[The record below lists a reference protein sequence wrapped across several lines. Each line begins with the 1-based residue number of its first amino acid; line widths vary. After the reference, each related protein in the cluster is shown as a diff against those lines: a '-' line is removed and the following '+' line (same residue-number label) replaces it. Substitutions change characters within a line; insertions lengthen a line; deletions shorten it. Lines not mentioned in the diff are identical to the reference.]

1 MKPKV
6 IVIVGPTA
14 SGKSD
19 FAVELARRI
28 GGEVVSA
35 DSRQVYTGLD
45 IGTGKITEK
54 EMRGVPHHMLDV
66 ASPRRVFTA
75 HDYVRKARP
84 ILADIIRR
92 GKVPIICGG
101 TGFYIDAL
109 LGRIQLPDTPASPAL
124 RKELKAKTAPEL
136 YETLRKLDPRR
147 AESIDRHNPVR
158 LIRAI
163 EIATALG
170 SVPPMKIQ
178 PLPYDVVWF
187 GVCTPEASW
196 RAAVRVRLLSRMKAG
211 MLNEARQLHA
221 EGLSY
226 RRMEELG
233 LEYRHLARLLK
244 GEVSESAM
252 LEALER
258 DIVRYGKRQ
267 RTYLRKN
274 KHIVWLPENVRTDR
288 VTTAEKQLQEGTH
301 EQDALRTRD

>member
-147 AESIDRHNPVR
+147 AESIDRHNPAR

>member
-6 IVIVGPTA
+6 IAIVGPTA

-28 GGEVVSA
+28 GGEVISA
-35 DSRQVYTGLD
+35 DSRQVYTGFD
-45 IGTGKITEK
+45 IGSGKISTE

-66 ASPRRVFTA
+66 ASPTQVFTA

-84 ILADIIRR
+84 ILADIIKR

-101 TGFYIDAL
+101 TGFYIDTL
-109 LGRIQLPDTPASPAL
+109 LGRIQLPDTPANPAL
-124 RKELKAKTAPEL
+124 REEFKAKTAPEL
-136 YETLRKLDPRR
+136 YEILRELDPRR
-147 AESIDRHNPVR
+147 ADDIDRHNPVR

-170 SVPPMKIQ
+170 SVPPMKTQ

-187 GVCTPEASW
+187 GVRTSEASW
-196 RAAVRVRLLSRMKAG
+196 RDAVHARLLSRMEAG
-211 MLNEARQLHA
+211 MLDEARRLHA
-221 EGLSY
+221 DGLSY

-233 LEYRHLARLLK
+233 LEYRHLAHLLK
-244 GEVSESAM
+244 GEVTETAM

-267 RTYLRKN
+267 LTYLRKN
-274 KHIVWLPENVRTDR
+274 KHVVWLSEDTLADR
-288 VTTAEKQLQEGTH
+288 VTAAEKQLQEGTNEH
-301 EQDALRTRD
+301 DALRAGD